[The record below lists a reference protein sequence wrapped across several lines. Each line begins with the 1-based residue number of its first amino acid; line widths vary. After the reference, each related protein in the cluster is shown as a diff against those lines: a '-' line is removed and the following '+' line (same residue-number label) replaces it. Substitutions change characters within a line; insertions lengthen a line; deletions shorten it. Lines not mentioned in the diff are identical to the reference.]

1 MSNDWIAEATENKG
15 GLHRSL
21 GVPEGKTIPGKKL
34 MNATHSSNP
43 KVRKQAQLA
52 ETLKKLNKRY
62 GGEF

>member
-1 MSNDWIAEATENKG
+1 MSKNWIADATENKG

-34 MNATHSSNP
+34 MKATHSSNP

-52 ETLKKLNKRY
+52 ETLSKIHKRH
-62 GGEF
+62 GGEV